1 MYIGISEDNLK
12 HMLGVAR
19 KAYALCKDFG
29 LDEDYARHMFVLGY
43 NHDIGYEFSETPED
57 HFLQS
62 LRLLDNGV
70 AYYREGKINRNFDGG
85 LARPAATAVGYCSS
99 VIGKDTG
106 AFISDLDW
114 VILTIADLTI
124 DNKGIEISVTDRLVE
139 LKNQYGADSGI
150 FKGAHK
156 ASFHAGLL
164 SENGEQITVAS
175 KLASLKEY
183 LKNNETRYDYKMALE
198 IYQELV
204 NEGVIWNVLNV
215 VPILQ
220 AYIEKAYKEKA
231 PKEKVPLA
239 RGVSDLMDRVGGETR
254 ATCNGLADLLSY
266 KTPYCLLPKGC
277 SF

>member
-43 NHDIGYEFSETPED
+43 NHDIGYEFSENPED
-57 HFLQS
+57 RFLQS

-70 AYYREGKINRNFDGG
+70 AYYREGKVNRGFEGS
-85 LARPAATAVGYCSS
+85 LARPAATAVGYCSY
-99 VIGKDTG
+99 VIG
-106 AFISDLDW
+106 SDICSFTSNLDW

-124 DNKGIEISVTDRLVE
+124 DNKGNEISVIDRLAE
-139 LKNQYGADSGI
+139 IKNQYGADSGI

-175 KLASLKEY
+175 KLASLKEH
-183 LKNNETRYDYKMALE
+183 LENNETRYDYKMALE
-198 IYQELV
+198 IYQELA
-204 NEGVIWNVLNV
+204 NEGAIWNVLNV
-215 VPILQ
+215 APVLH
-220 AYIEKAYKEKA
+220 AYIEKADKEKI
-231 PKEKVPLA
+231 PLA

-266 KTPYCLLPKGC
+266 KTPYCLLPKGS